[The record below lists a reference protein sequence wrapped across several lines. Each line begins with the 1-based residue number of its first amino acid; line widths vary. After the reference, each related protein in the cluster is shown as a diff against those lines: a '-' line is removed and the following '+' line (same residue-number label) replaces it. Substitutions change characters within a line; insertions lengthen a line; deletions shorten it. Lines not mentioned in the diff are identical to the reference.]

1 MIQVIPARMTAEA
14 FIAQYGDDDRYE
26 LMDGELIEM
35 EPTGRNEQVAAF
47 ILRKVNVQIDQGD
60 TAWFTPL
67 RCLIN
72 LLGSN
77 IAFRPDVIVLDRT
90 ALDREPLWQRE
101 PIITSGAS
109 VRLIVEVVSTNWQND
124 YARKVE
130 DYAALG
136 IPEYWVCDYLGE
148 GGKLFLGDPK
158 QPTFSVYT
166 LQGNVYQVQRFR
178 GSDRIVSAVF
188 PDLVLTAEQVFA
200 AGS

>member
-77 IAFRPDVIVLDRT
+77 MVWCRSLHPHLISVGNASRNGNRPSQLH
-90 ALDREPLWQRE
+90 LQHL
-101 PIITSGAS
+101 
-109 VRLIVEVVSTNWQND
+109 
-124 YARKVE
+124 
-130 DYAALG
+130 
-136 IPEYWVCDYLGE
+136 CD
-148 GGKLFLGDPK
+148 
-158 QPTFSVYT
+158 
-166 LQGNVYQVQRFR
+166 
-178 GSDRIVSAVF
+178 A
-188 PDLVLTAEQVFA
+188 
-200 AGS
+200 